1 VVQIPSNNNL
11 TVQAIYDVYEDGREP
26 FRPHLGASLIGR
38 ECERELWYSF
48 RWCSAPFHSGRL
60 LRLFET
66 GQLEEYRFVE
76 NLRSVGIEVHDFESE
91 TGNQFG
97 FSDMGG
103 HFAGSIDG
111 AALGIIEAPKTWHLL
126 EFKTYNDKRF
136 ELLKKH
142 GVQMTSPEH
151 HAQMII
157 YMFYLG
163 FTRAFYLAVNKNTD
177 ELYSERIRN
186 DSALAGLLQQKAE
199 RIIVAPCP
207 PIRISS
213 DPEWWK
219 CKFCDHSAVCHDGF
233 PAEVQCRTCLH
244 CRPDDGCWLCGEHR
258 QKLSYKEQLRG
269 CLEHQFILELKE
281 SVG

>member
-1 VVQIPSNNNL
+1 V
-11 TVQAIYDVYEDGREP
+11 
-26 FRPHLGASLIGR
+26 
-38 ECERELWYSF
+38 
-48 RWCSAPFHSGRL
+48 PFHSGRL

-76 NLRSVGIEVHDFESE
+76 NLRSVGVEVHDFEEE

-111 AALGIIEAPKTWHLL
+111 AAKGILEAPKTWHLL

-136 ELLKKH
+136 ELLKKQ
-142 GVQMTSPEH
+142 GVQITSPEH

-157 YMFYLG
+157 YMYYLD
-163 FTRAFYLAVNKNTD
+163 FTRAFYMAVNKNTD
-177 ELYSERIRN
+177 ELYSERIKN
-186 DSALAGLLQQKAE
+186 DSVLAGLLQQKAE

-219 CKFCDHSAVCHDGF
+219 CKYCDHQGTCHDGYQ
-233 PAEVQCRTCLH
+233 ATVNCRTCLH
-244 CRPDDGCWLCGEHR
+244 SSPVVGCWFCEKYN
-258 QKLSYKEQLRG
+258 QKLSHKEQLRG
-269 CLEHQFILELKE
+269 CSEHQYIPALKGSAE
-281 SVG
+281 

>member
-1 VVQIPSNNNL
+1 VVRIPSNNSL
-11 TVQAIYDVYEDGREP
+11 TVQAIYDSYEEGREP

-38 ECERELWYSF
+38 ECERELWYTF
-48 RWCSAPFHSGRL
+48 RWCTVSFHSGRL

-76 NLRSVGIEVHDFESE
+76 NLRSAGIEVHDFESE

-142 GVQMTSPEH
+142 GVLVTSPEH
-151 HAQMII
+151 HAQMVI
-157 YMFYLG
+157 YMYYLG

-177 ELYSERIRN
+177 ELYSERIKN
-186 DSALAGLLQQKAE
+186 DTALAGLLRQKAE
-199 RIIVAPCP
+199 RVIIALHP
-207 PIRISS
+207 PVRVSN

-219 CKFCDHSAVCHDGF
+219 CKFCDHSAACHDGF
-233 PAEVQCRTCLH
+233 QAEVNCRTCFH
-244 CRPDDGCWLCGEHR
+244 CKPDDGCWLCEKYN
-258 QKLSYKEQLRG
+258 QKLSYKEQIRG
-269 CLEHQFILELKE
+269 CSDHVFIPELKE

>member
-1 VVQIPSNNNL
+1 VVQIPSNNSL
-11 TVQAIYDVYEDGREP
+11 TVQAIYDSYEEGRES

-38 ECERELWYSF
+38 ECERELWYTF
-48 RWCSAPFHSGRL
+48 RWCTVSFHSGRL

-76 NLRSVGIEVHDFESE
+76 DLRSVGLEVHDFESE

-151 HAQMII
+151 HAQMVI
-157 YMFYLG
+157 YMYYLG
-163 FTRAFYLAVNKNTD
+163 FERAFYLAVNKNTD
-177 ELYSERIRN
+177 ELYSERIKN
-186 DSALAGLLQQKAE
+186 DTALAGLLRQKAE
-199 RIIVAPCP
+199 RIIIALHP
-207 PIRISS
+207 PERVSN

-219 CKFCDHSAVCHDGF
+219 CKFCDHRAICHDGF
-233 PAEVQCRTCLH
+233 PAEVHCRTCVNI
-244 CRPDDGCWLCGEHR
+244 RPDDGCWLCVMHN

-269 CLEHQFILELKE
+269 CSDHVFIPELKE